1 MKNIIVRITMGNDV
15 YTQSFEIDSNQPIE
29 DVIQE
34 IQKSACEELFPNHE
48 QYDWENDYNFEWEY
62 LDCNMK
68 NIRVY
73 NIKYLYL
80 TDDDYFH
87 EYNSD
92 NEMTE
97 EEIEEHVS
105 FVKEKSEVIFK
116 FDNWYLTKEQWNNPE
131 LVEQELVNMIEE
143 ETSEYFKNFEWEYLD
158 MSN

>member
-1 MKNIIVRITMGNDV
+1 
-15 YTQSFEIDSNQPIE
+15 
-29 DVIQE
+29 
-34 IQKSACEELFPNHE
+34 
-48 QYDWENDYNFEWEY
+48 
-62 LDCNMK
+62 MK

-73 NIKYLYL
+73 NIEYLYL

-87 EYNSD
+87 EYNRD